1 MSTSLKGRCLVCK
14 TTIEL
19 AKNKHKSQ
27 NISTYAKIDP
37 IITQSIMFNHH
48 NNIVVVFLSI
58 AQCVL
63 HMGNFVE
70 CGTMCRT
77 SGR

>member
-1 MSTSLKGRCLVCK
+1 ML
-14 TTIEL
+14 
-19 AKNKHKSQ
+19 
-27 NISTYAKIDP
+27 
-37 IITQSIMFNHH
+37 NHH

-58 AQCVL
+58 AQCIL